1 MSGAIIESLREITV
15 SDLSAADAVVD
26 SDADG
31 DNEPAT
37 DEEIDIVSAG
47 LVGEITVD
55 DGVAH
60 VPLAFGAPY
69 SPAETELAAEV
80 REAVEAAGYEPSLS
94 IAIDDDTPAAADDVP
109 IVIAVSSGKGGV
121 GKSTIATNLAAGI
134 ADRGANVGLFDAD
147 VYGPN
152 IPRMLGVQGEPV
164 RANRSQEILPID
176 AHGMKLMS
184 VGFMV
189 EEDMPVVWRGSM
201 VDQTLT
207 ELWHDVRW
215 GELDYLVVDLPPG
228 TGDAQL
234 TMLQQMPVMGSVV
247 VTTPQDVA
255 LDNARKG
262 VRLFDDH
269 EAEVFG
275 IVENMS
281 AFVCPNCGENH
292 EVFRAGGGSKLAE
305 EFDLPVLSR
314 IPLDPAI
321 GEAGEVGEPIVLGE
335 STVGELF
342 ADLASDVMD
351 HVGRRRRQSH
361 ATNAESRTETADE

>member
-1 MSGAIIESLREITV
+1 MSHAIEEALREITV
-15 SDLSAADAVVD
+15 PTPPGKDDAPAKDDAATA
-26 SDADG
+26 
-31 DNEPAT
+31 
-37 DEEIDIVSAG
+37 DIVSAG

-55 DGVAH
+55 DETAS

-69 SPAETELAAEV
+69 SPAETELAMAV
-80 REAVEAAGYEPSLS
+80 REAVETAGYKPSLS
-94 IAIDDDTPAAADDVP
+94 IEIDDDTPAADDDAP

-121 GKSTIATNLAAGI
+121 GKSTIAVNIATGI
-134 ADRGANVGLFDAD
+134 ADRGARVGLFDTD

-164 RANRSQEILPID
+164 RADQNQQIVPIE
-176 AHGMKLMS
+176 AHGLKLMS
-184 VGFMV
+184 VGFLV
-189 EEDMPVVWRGSM
+189 DQELPVIWRGSL

-207 ELWHDVRW
+207 ELWHDVNW
-215 GELDYLVVDLPPG
+215 GPLDYLVVDLPPG

-269 EAEVFG
+269 EADVFG

-281 AFVCPNCGENH
+281 AFVCPNCGDQH
-292 EVFRAGGGSKLAE
+292 EVFRAGGGSKLAA

-321 GEAGEVGEPIVLGE
+321 GEAGEVGEPIVLRE
-335 STVGELF
+335 SGVGEIF

-351 HVGRRRRQSH
+351 HVGQRRRQSH
-361 ATNAESRTETADE
+361 TAAIGADEPTEAVDE

>member
-1 MSGAIIESLREITV
+1 MSSAIRDQLSTV
-15 SDLSAADAVVD
+15 ETPDPLVD
-26 SDADG
+26 DS
-31 DNEPAT
+31 
-37 DEEIDIVSAG
+37 EETDIVSQG

-55 DGVAH
+55 GDTAA
-60 VPLAFGAPY
+60 VPLALGAPY
-69 SPAETELAAEV
+69 SPAETELAVAV

-94 IAIDDDTPAAADDVP
+94 VEIDDETPASEGP

-121 GKSTIATNLAAGI
+121 GKSTIAVNLAAGI
-134 ADRGANVGLFDAD
+134 ADRGATVGLFDTD

-164 RANRSQEILPID
+164 RADQNQRIVPVE
-176 AHGMKLMS
+176 AHGLKLMS
-184 VGFMV
+184 VGFLV
-189 EEDMPVVWRGSM
+189 DEEMPVIWRGSM

-207 ELWHDVRW
+207 ELWHEVNW
-215 GELDYLVVDLPPG
+215 GHLDYLVVDLPPG

-269 EAEVFG
+269 AAEVFG

-281 AFVCPNCGENH
+281 AFVCSNCGKHH
-292 EVFRAGGGSKLAE
+292 EVFRAGGGTKLAE
-305 EFDLPVLSR
+305 EFELPVLSR

-321 GEAGEVGEPIVLGE
+321 GEAGETGEPIVLGE
-335 STVGELF
+335 TDISELF
-342 ADLASDVMD
+342 ADLAGDVLD
-351 HVGRRRRQSH
+351 HVGWRRRHSH
-361 ATNAESRTETADE
+361 TARTDSSETSQ

>member
-1 MSGAIIESLREITV
+1 VSTEIREQLSTV
-15 SDLSAADAVVD
+15 ETPEPLLSD
-26 SDADG
+26 G
-31 DNEPAT
+31 HEHT
-37 DEEIDIVSAG
+37 DIVSQG

-55 DGVAH
+55 GETAT
-60 VPLAFGAPY
+60 VPLALGAPY
-69 SPAETELAAEV
+69 SPAETELAAAV
-80 REAVEAAGYEPSLS
+80 REAVEAVGYTPALS
-94 IAIDDDTPAAADDVP
+94 VDIDDETPASDGP

-121 GKSTIATNLAAGI
+121 GKSTIAVNLAAGI
-134 ADRGANVGLFDAD
+134 ADRGATVGLFDTD

-164 RANRSQEILPID
+164 RGDQNQRIVPVE

-184 VGFMV
+184 VGFLV
-189 EEDMPVVWRGSM
+189 DEEMPVIWRGSM

-207 ELWHDVRW
+207 ELWHEVNW
-215 GELDYLVVDLPPG
+215 GHLDYLIVDLPPG

-269 EAEVFG
+269 EADVFG

-281 AFVCPNCGENH
+281 AFVCSNCGENH
-292 EVFRAGGGSKLAE
+292 EVFRAGGGKKLAE

-321 GEAGEVGEPIVLGE
+321 GEAGETGEPIVLGE
-335 STVGELF
+335 SALSELF
-342 ADLASDVMD
+342 ADLAGDVLD
-351 HVGRRRRQSH
+351 HVGRRRRHSH
-361 ATNAESRTETADE
+361 TARTDTGETPQ

>member
-1 MSGAIIESLREITV
+1 MVPGPPASAGTG
-15 SDLSAADAVVD
+15 SDTDR
-26 SDADG
+26 DG
-31 DNEPAT
+31 T
-37 DEEIDIVSAG
+37 DIVSQG

-55 DGVAH
+55 DGMAH

-69 SPAETELAAEV
+69 SPAETELAVAV
-80 REAVEAAGYEPSLS
+80 REAIEAAGYEPSLS
-94 IAIDDDTPAAADDVP
+94 IDIDDDTPAADPNAP

-121 GKSTIATNLAAGI
+121 GKSTIAVNIAAGI
-134 ADRGANVGLFDAD
+134 ADRGARVGLFDTD

-164 RANRSQEILPID
+164 RADQNQRIVPVE
-176 AHGMKLMS
+176 AHQMQLMS
-184 VGFMV
+184 VGFLV
-189 EEDMPVVWRGSM
+189 DQDLPVIWRGSL

-207 ELWHDVRW
+207 ELWHDVNW
-215 GELDYLVVDLPPG
+215 GPLDYLVVDLPPG

-305 EFDLPVLSR
+305 EFALPVLSR

-321 GEAGEVGEPIVLGE
+321 GEAGEVGEPIVLSRSG
-335 STVGELF
+335 VGEIF
-342 ADLASDVMD
+342 ADLACDVMD
-351 HVGRRRRQSH
+351 QVGWRRRQSH
-361 ATNAESRTETADE
+361 AARADKAAATNEE

>member
-1 MSGAIIESLREITV
+1 MSQSIEDALREIPV
-15 SDLSAADAVVD
+15 PSLPDDESAT
-26 SDADG
+26 
-31 DNEPAT
+31 EPT
-37 DEEIDIVSAG
+37 DDIVSAG
-47 LVGEITVD
+47 LVGEITVED
-55 DGVAH
+55 ETAH
-60 VPLAFGAPY
+60 IPLAFGAPY
-69 SPAETELAAEV
+69 SPAETELAAAV

-94 IAIDDDTPAAADDVP
+94 VVIDDDTPAADDDAP

-121 GKSTIATNLAAGI
+121 GKSTIAANLAAGI
-134 ADRGANVGLFDAD
+134 ADRGARVGLFDTD

-164 RANRSQEILPID
+164 RADQNQQIVPVE

-184 VGFMV
+184 VGFLV
-189 EEDMPVVWRGSM
+189 DEELPVVWRGSM

-207 ELWHDVRW
+207 ELWHEVNW
-215 GELDYLVVDLPPG
+215 GPLEYLVVDLPPG

-234 TMLQQMPVMGSVV
+234 TMLQQMPVLGSVV

-269 EAEVFG
+269 EAEVVG

-292 EVFRAGGGSKLAE
+292 EVFRAGGGSQLAE

-321 GEAGEVGEPIVLGE
+321 GEAGEVGEPIVLGD
-335 STVGELF
+335 SAVGEIF
-342 ADLASDVMD
+342 AELAGDVMD
-351 HVGRRRRQSH
+351 HVGQRRRQSH
-361 ATNAESRTETADE
+361 AAESTDEPAATDK

>member
-1 MSGAIIESLREITV
+1 MT
-15 SDLSAADAVVD
+15 
-26 SDADG
+26 
-31 DNEPAT
+31 
-37 DEEIDIVSAG
+37 EEIYDALRTIEAPNPLSDGTDAETDIVSQG
-47 LVGEITVD
+47 IVGEISTEE
-55 DGVAH
+55 GEAH

-69 SPAETELAAEV
+69 SPAETDLAAAV
-80 REAVEAAGYEPSLS
+80 RAAVEEAGYEPVLGVE
-94 IAIDDDTPAAADDVP
+94 IDDDTPAADADAP

-121 GKSTIATNLAAGI
+121 GKSTIAVNLAAGI
-134 ADRGANVGLFDAD
+134 ADRGANVGLFDTD

-164 RANRSQEILPID
+164 RADQNQQILPIE
-176 AHGMKLMS
+176 AHGMELMS
-184 VGFMV
+184 IGFMV
-189 EEDMPVVWRGSM
+189 DEEMPVVWRGSM

-215 GELDYLVVDLPPG
+215 GQLDYLIVDLPPG

-269 EAEVFG
+269 DAEVFG

-281 AFVCPNCGENH
+281 AFVCSNCGEHH
-292 EVFRAGGGSKLAE
+292 EVFRAGGGTQLAE

-321 GEAGEVGEPIVLGE
+321 GEAGETGEPIVFTE
-335 STVGELF
+335 TDVGELF
-342 ADLASDVMD
+342 ADLAGDVMD
-351 HVGRRRRQSH
+351 HVGWRRRQSH
-361 ATNAESRTETADE
+361 TADNA